1 MAEEA
6 EANTD
11 TFSKVEILVERV
23 VTTAVRV
30 FPVSKHPRMVCLRV
44 EILGCDIDGERR
56 NIFYLVKN
64 FWWNIF
70 FILLVKTKDCV

>member
-1 MAEEA
+1 MLETGGDWRTVAEEA

-30 FPVSKHPRMVCLRV
+30 FPVSKHPRMVCLRI
-44 EILGCDIDGERR
+44 EILGCDIEGDYFGLKKVE
-56 NIFYLVKN
+56 
-64 FWWNIF
+64 
-70 FILLVKTKDCV
+70 ILI